1 MQNSHR
7 LGQKRC
13 LICGGLDCVFK
24 YPKKKKVALRAYNSI
39 TLFEVLTYVYFHTMK
54 KKNYT
59 VEQRKNTNENLKKK
73 VIYIMNL

>member
-1 MQNSHR
+1 MSLSTQ
-7 LGQKRC
+7 
-13 LICGGLDCVFK
+13 
-24 YPKKKKVALRAYNSI
+24 KKKKVALRAYNSI